1 MCPAPSEAAGA
12 CPDWL
17 RIACRHSCPA
27 GEARH
32 GRLDLASSGLGPGAP
47 TIGAM
52 GIGDDLDDLT
62 DRDLL
67 AQLVVEIRA
76 LRRLVGAAVILLI
89 VLAVFTPIFR

>member
-1 MCPAPSEAAGA
+1 
-12 CPDWL
+12 
-17 RIACRHSCPA
+17 
-27 GEARH
+27 
-32 GRLDLASSGLGPGAP
+32 
-47 TIGAM
+47 M